1 MTDLLQVKDLKV
13 HFRVAEGLIKAVDG
27 VSFRVPVGKTV
38 ALVSDDM
45 WQAHRMLPLVRE
57 KLQAQYPDTTFI
69 AETEFPMGSRLMDT
83 DETVDMLE
91 ARGVDAVIVGNA
103 S

>member
-1 MTDLLQVKDLKV
+1 MTETPYLLDPTSEIEAGLRPRRIPPEDL
-13 HFRVAEGLIKAVDG
+13 
-27 VSFRVPVGKTV
+27 SGKTV
-38 ALVSDDM
+38 ALLSDDM

-57 KLQAQYPDTTFI
+57 KLQAQYPDATFI
-69 AETEFPMGSRLMDT
+69 PETEFPMGSREMDT
-83 DETVDMLE
+83 EECVDMLE